1 MKNLLIEKGY
11 VFITLTYLSKP
22 LSHLQVLTH
31 AQAGKASFIFN
42 MNFFENQ
49 KKKKRLSR
57 ASILHFIVV
66 KTQKTINGFKSQ

>member
-49 KKKKRLSR
+49 KKKKLIKGQHTAFHCRENTKNYKWL
-57 ASILHFIVV
+57 
-66 KTQKTINGFKSQ
+66 